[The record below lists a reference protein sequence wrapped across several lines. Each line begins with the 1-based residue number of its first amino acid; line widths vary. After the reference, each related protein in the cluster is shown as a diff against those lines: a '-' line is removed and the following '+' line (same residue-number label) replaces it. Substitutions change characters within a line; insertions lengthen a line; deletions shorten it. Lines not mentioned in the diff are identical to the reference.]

1 MKIKFDSTLAYQ
13 KTAIDA
19 VVQVFEG
26 QPLADSGF
34 AVTLSSTEVMG
45 VQQTEL
51 GLGNQLVLD
60 DDHLLGNLHRVQE
73 TNNVPKVPALQG
85 RHFSIEMET
94 GTGKTYVYLRSIFEL
109 NKVYGFTKF
118 IIVVPSVP
126 IREGVLA
133 SIDLM
138 KDHFTSI
145 YNKPFSRIVYD
156 SKALGQVRQF
166 ATSNAIQIMVINIQ
180 SFQKDVKDDEE
191 ISKLTPEQLK
201 KLNVINRETDQLNG
215 RKPIEFI
222 QATRPI
228 VIVDEPQNMEAE
240 ASRKAIDRLSPL
252 CTLRY
257 SATHKNPYNL
267 LYKLDPIQAYDMRLV
282 KRIEVASVR
291 AEANL
296 NAAFIE
302 LLEVDNK
309 KALRARIK
317 INMADGAKANQ
328 KAVWVK
334 KGNDLSVVSKGRQ
347 EYQDGY
353 IVQNISFNPGSEYIE
368 FTNGNVVELGNAAG
382 GLNEDI
388 MKAQVFETVEQHF
401 VKERAVRGKGIKVLS
416 LFFIDRVANYRIY
429 NDDGTTSLGK
439 IGEWFEEAFE
449 MLSQKPL
456 YKGLIKG
463 PVEKLHDGYFSA
475 DKKGSYKDT
484 SGSTKD
490 DDDTYHLI
498 MSRKEQLL
506 SLDEP
511 LRFIFSHSALREGW
525 DNPNV
530 FQICTL
536 NESKSIDRKRQE
548 IGRGLRL
555 PVNQKGDRVHDETVN
570 RLTVIANESYEDF
583 ARTLQSEYEED
594 YGIKFG
600 VVPIEAFAK
609 LVTTTPEG
617 EEVSL
622 GQDQSKVVWDHL
634 QQAGYLDSQ
643 GRILDT
649 FDPKNPHFKLDVPAG
664 LDDLRPRIVD
674 EMQRFVFKNRIVNTK
689 DRKPVG
695 FRKSVTLDPAF
706 QELWGRIS
714 QRTRYRVTFET
725 ENLIASAVARL
736 KANQAKHG
744 KITAL
749 KIEIDKV
756 ELDHTRAGI
765 GTDTI
770 LDQKTTL
777 ADGPTVLPDIL
788 AYLQNETEL
797 TRHTLV
803 EILVRSERLDQFKV
817 NPQAFITMATAEINK
832 ALHDLMLSGIQ
843 YEKID
848 NHFWEMRQLEEEAEK
863 GLMRYLD
870 NLYKVKNHDKTPY
883 DFVEFQSEVERQFA
897 QDLDNNERVKLF
909 VKLPSWFK
917 VDTPIGP
924 YNPDWAIV
932 LEGDER
938 LYLVRETKSTLDEEK
953 RRKEEND
960 KIACGRVHFETI
972 GVDFDDTVSLKGVLD
987 KLDAT
992 VGQTTL

>member
-1 MKIKFDSTLAYQ
+1 MKLKFDATLSYQ
-13 KTAIDA
+13 KTAIDS
-19 VVQVFEG
+19 VVEIFAG
-26 QPLADSGF
+26 QPLAESGF
-34 AVTLSSTEVMG
+34 SVSLSSTEIMG
-45 VQQTEL
+45 VLQTEL
-51 GLGNQLVLD
+51 GLGNQLVLN
-60 DDHLLGNLHRVQE
+60 DDHLLTNVHQVQE
-73 TNNVPKVPALQG
+73 ANNVPKVPSLQG

-94 GTGKTYVYLRSIFEL
+94 GTGKTYVYLRTIFEL
-109 NKVYGFTKF
+109 NKVYSFTKF

-145 YNKPFSRIVYD
+145 YSKPFDRIVYD

-166 ATSNAIQIMVINIQ
+166 ATANSIQIMVINVQ

-191 ISKLTPEQLK
+191 IAKLTPDQLK
-201 KLNVINRETDQLNG
+201 KLNVINRESDKLSG

-228 VIVDEPQNMEAE
+228 VIVDEPQNMEAD
-240 ASRKAIDRLSPL
+240 ASRKAIDRLNPL

-267 LYKLDPIQAYDMRLV
+267 LYKLDPIQAYDLRLV

-291 AEANL
+291 AQANL
-296 NAAFIE
+296 NAAFIK

-309 KALRARIK
+309 KALRARVQ
-317 INMADGAKANQ
+317 INVADGANAKQ
-328 KAVWVK
+328 KAVWIK
-334 KGNDLSVVSKGRQ
+334 KGDDLSLTSKGRQ

-368 FTNGNVVELGNAAG
+368 FTNGNVIELGQADG
-382 GLNEDI
+382 GLDEDV
-388 MKAQVFETVEQHF
+388 MKAQVFETVEQHL

-439 IGEWFEEAFE
+439 IGLWFEEAFKE
-449 MLSQKPL
+449 LAQKTI
-456 YKGLIKG
+456 YKGLIND
-463 PVEKLHDGYFSA
+463 PVGKLHNGYFSQ
-475 DKKGSYKDT
+475 DKKGGYKDT

-490 DDDTYHLI
+490 DDETYHLI
-498 MSRKEQLL
+498 MTAKERLL

-536 NESKSIDRKRQE
+536 NESKSTDRKRQE

-555 PVNQKGDRVHDETVN
+555 PVNQNGDRVHDETVN

-583 ARTLQSEYEED
+583 ARTLQNEYEED
-594 YGIKFG
+594 YGIRFG

-609 LVTTTPEG
+609 LVTPTEDGKEAP
-617 EEVSL
+617 L
-622 GQDQSKVVWDHL
+622 GQDQSKALWAHL
-634 QQAGYLDSQ
+634 KNTGYLDEQ

-649 FDPKNPHFKLDVPAG
+649 FDPKNPAFKLDVPPA
-664 LDDLRPRIVD
+664 LEPIRAKIVD
-674 EMQRFVFKNRIVNTK
+674 ELQRFVFKNRVVNAK
-689 DRKPVG
+689 ERKEVG
-695 FRKSVTLDPAF
+695 FRKSVALDPTF
-706 QELWGRIS
+706 QKLWETIS
-714 QRTRYRVTFET
+714 QRTRYRVKFST
-725 ENLIASAVARL
+725 EELVASAAARL
-736 KANQAKHG
+736 ADDLTKHG

-749 KIEIDKV
+749 KIEIEKV

-770 LDQKTTL
+770 LDQKTKYSDRPKT
-777 ADGPTVLPDIL
+777 LPDIL

-803 EILVRSERLDQFKV
+803 EILVRSDRLDEFKI
-817 NPQAFITMATAEINK
+817 NPQAFITIATAEINK
-832 ALHDLMLSGIQ
+832 ALHDLMLKGIH
-843 YEKID
+843 YEKIAGQ
-848 NHFWEMRQLEEEAEK
+848 FWEMRRLEEDAEE
-863 GLMRYLD
+863 GLVRYLN
-870 NLYKVKNHDKTPY
+870 NLYEVKNRDKTPY
-883 DFVEFQSEVERQFA
+883 DYVEYQSEVEKQFA
-897 QDLDNNERVKLF
+897 QDLDNNEKVKLF

-924 YNPDWAIV
+924 YNPDWAFV
-932 LEGDER
+932 LEGDKK
-938 LYLVRETKSTLDEEK
+938 LYLVRETKNTIDEEK
-953 RRKEEND
+953 RRKEENA
-960 KIACGRVHFETI
+960 KIDCGRKHFETL
-972 GVDFDDTVSLKGVLD
+972 GTDFDVTISLKDVLA
-987 KLDAT
+987 KLAAQQQA
-992 VGQTTL
+992 VA

>member
-13 KTAIDA
+13 KTAIDS

-34 AVTLSSTEVMG
+34 SVTLSSTEIMG

-51 GLGNQLVLD
+51 GLGNQLVLGEA
-60 DDHLLGNLHRVQE
+60 HLLANVHRVQE
-73 TNNVPKVPALQG
+73 ANNIPKVSELQG
-85 RHFSIEMET
+85 SHFSIEMET

-109 NKVYGFTKF
+109 NKLYGFTKF

-138 KDHFTSI
+138 REHFTSI

-166 ATSNAIQIMVINIQ
+166 ATSNTIQIMVINVQ

-201 KLNVINRETDQLNG
+201 KLNVINRETDQLSG
-215 RKPIEFI
+215 RRPIEFI

-228 VIVDEPQNMEAE
+228 VIVDEPQNMEAD
-240 ASRKAIDRLSPL
+240 ASRKAIDRLNPL

-291 AEANL
+291 AQANL

-302 LLEVDNK
+302 VVEVDNK

-317 INMADGAKANQ
+317 INMADGANAKQ
-328 KAVWVK
+328 KAIWVK
-334 KGNDLSVVSKGRQ
+334 KGDDLSILSKGRQ

-382 GLNEDI
+382 GLDDDI
-388 MKAQVFETVEQHF
+388 MKAQVFETVEQHL

-439 IGEWFEEAFE
+439 IGVWFEEALQE
-449 MLSQKPL
+449 LSQKQL
-456 YKGLIKG
+456 YKGLIND
-463 PVEKLHDGYFSA
+463 PVEKLHNGYFSA
-475 DKKGSYKDT
+475 DKKGGYKDT

-490 DDDTYHLI
+490 DDETYHLI
-498 MSRKEQLL
+498 MTAKERLL
-506 SLDEP
+506 SLEEP

-536 NESKSIDRKRQE
+536 NETRSTDRKRQE

-555 PVNQKGDRVHDETVN
+555 PVNQKGERVHDETVN

-583 ARTLQSEYEED
+583 ARALQSEYEED

-600 VVPIEAFAK
+600 MVPIEAFAK
-609 LVTTTPEG
+609 MVTTTLTG
-617 EEVSL
+617 EEVAM
-622 GQDQSKVVWDHL
+622 GQEKSKAIWDYLRH
-634 QQAGYLDSQ
+634 AGYLDIQ

-664 LDDLRPRIVD
+664 LEGLRPNIVD

-689 DRKPVG
+689 DRKTVG
-695 FRKSVTLDPAF
+695 FRKSVALDPAF

-725 ENLIASAVARL
+725 EKLIASAVARL
-736 KANQAKHG
+736 KEDQIKHG

-770 LDQKTTL
+770 LDQKIKYS
-777 ADGPTVLPDIL
+777 DGPKVLPDIL

-803 EILVRSERLDQFKV
+803 EILVRSDRLDQFTV
-817 NPQAFITMATAEINK
+817 NPQAFISMATAEINK
-832 ALHDLMLSGIQ
+832 SLHDLMLRGIQ
-843 YEKID
+843 YELIAD
-848 NHFWEMRQLEEEAEK
+848 HFWEMRQLEEDAEK
-863 GLMRYLD
+863 GLVRYLT
-870 NLYKVKNHDKTPY
+870 NLYEVKHHEKTPY

-909 VKLPSWFK
+909 VKLPAWFK

-953 RRKEEND
+953 RRKEENA

-972 GVDFDDTVSLKGVLD
+972 GVDFDDTVSLKDVLA
-987 KLDAT
+987 KLSTKDIQAA
-992 VGQTTL
+992 